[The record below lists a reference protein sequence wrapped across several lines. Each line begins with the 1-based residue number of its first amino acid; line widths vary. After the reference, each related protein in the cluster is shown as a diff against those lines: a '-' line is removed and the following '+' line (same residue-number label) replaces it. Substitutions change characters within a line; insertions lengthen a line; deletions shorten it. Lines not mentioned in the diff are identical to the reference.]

1 MGRTEIQVIMRSTKK
16 GYFAHGVFDGKGLT
30 VYAGSQVS
38 DSVRSSIKGNLS
50 VMRSLHLDEDG
61 RTIEDMYFKSPSAA
75 SNFVCGRSSNGWVEW
90 VTPEGVKLSAY
101 RDIDAG
107 SAEAPS
113 GTTVPASSTDDE
125 QKNGRT
131 HKVSTETVLQ
141 DLIAHDSNVRI
152 DSKDRHTALY
162 YRDSIVASIYYRANA
177 IRIEMRDT
185 PAVHMLYEELL
196 AESLAYQKPSAN
208 PYATPGKYAF
218 FVNTEDEE
226 TVLLAILI
234 AVQDGRLSANQAPV
248 AKKQEPEAF
257 VTIEADSI
265 HSYEDLLAAVQSA
278 SNAEPAAESAQ
289 EDLESSTKRTEVQV
303 LPPHESPAVTNSQS
317 HARKPEDSGRL
328 EKKLDSLIGVIANMY
343 SSKGSTPSEEVS
355 APEETDKR
363 FRLEPIQGN
372 APMLMLRKP
381 TAIIGLVFAL
391 KLYAIGLEGS
401 SEQYRVFF
409 ANSQGEQLSEVQLVD
424 VVAGE
429 EYNCRFEL
437 KSSASEEKAVYLAVQ
452 SVNAAANEAR
462 QLIECPVKI
471 AFAADFGL

>member
-1 MGRTEIQVIMRSTKK
+1 MGRTEIQVIMRSAKK
-16 GYFAHGVFDGKGLT
+16 GYFAHGAFDGKGLT

-38 DSVRSSIKGNLS
+38 DSIHSSIKGNLS
-50 VMRSLHLDEDG
+50 VMRSMHLDEDG
-61 RTIEDMYFKSPSAA
+61 RTLEDMYFKSPSAA
-75 SNFVCGRSSNGWVEW
+75 SSFVCGRSSNGWVEW

-107 SAEAPS
+107 SVEAPS
-113 GTTVPASSTDDE
+113 GATVPASSTDDE

-131 HKVSTETVLQ
+131 HKVSTETILQ
-141 DLIAHDSNVRI
+141 DLIAYDSNVRI

-185 PAVHMLYEELL
+185 PAVHTLYEELL
-196 AESLAYQKPSAN
+196 AESLVCQKPSAN

-234 AVQDGRLSANQAPV
+234 AVQDGRLSANQASV
-248 AKKQEPEAF
+248 AKKQEPEEI

-265 HSYEDLLAAVQSA
+265 HSYEDLISAVQSA
-278 SNAEPAAESAQ
+278 SNAEPAAESAR
-289 EDLESSTKRTEVQV
+289 EELESTKKTEAQV
-303 LPPHESPAVTNSQS
+303 LPPHESPAVTSSQS
-317 HARKPEDSGRL
+317 HVRRPEDSGRL
-328 EKKLDSLIGVIANMY
+328 EKKLDSLIEVIANMY
-343 SSKGSTPSEEVS
+343 SSKGSTPSDEVS

-363 FRLEPIQGN
+363 FRLESIQGN

-381 TAIIGLVFAL
+381 TAITGLIFAV

-401 SEQYRVFF
+401 SEQSRVFV
-409 ANSQGEQLSEVQLVD
+409 ANGQGEQLSEAQLVD
-424 VVAGE
+424 AMAGE

-437 KSSASEEKAVYLAVQ
+437 KSSASEEKAVYLVVQ